1 MGGFSGDFTA
11 TCSFGTVSSNSSGCS
26 PAGCTSGGVV
36 IVVVGSE
43 SSVSNVTQDMQSSE
57 SYGMNCSDFSSS
69 YTGFIS
75 VTCEAGVI
83 KADATTCTPVV
94 VAGTVTQEVT
104 VVESAV
110 AFALPAMEGV
120 SKDELQAAMDTPATK
135 QAYAKTLQSSLGV
148 ENLEDIIILLIQVL
162 ESVSGGRRLQSGGAF
177 EVNVEFQLRTMEA
190 DANATVGLTDKI
202 EKLGDP
208 TSSEQQAFASS
219 LGPNLQEAAAADP
232 SAAALT
238 QAAQAVEDNGVQVK
252 YTKKPAVSVSV
263 VVVEV
268 NITSNATDFLSPE
281 VEDEIDTMGLAAAV
295 IGGILAAGFCA
306 FLAGL
311 CFAYRVIGY
320 WEKKKQKELLQDES
334 ESNHVANM
342 PGGFDYED
350 EIGEAETS
358 MPRMPP
364 PSTAPSRMSWD
375 DHDDIADSHEP
386 PEVQVEQSPP
396 TPNGRAPEMTTE
408 ESDIWNPDEM
418 VEDKISNET
427 SQDTSAGRA
436 QAAEAASS
444 HSDGSMPAPS
454 PVQPG
459 EPVAPAPV
467 IEDEDED
474 DEEVELEVAA
484 F

>member
-1 MGGFSGDFTA
+1 MAMVLGGKHRWNEMLFHDVHHAFPNAVGTLSQRGRFHGWEKVHDAAAEVLHRGLWKPNGDEDALSQKAAVNAHERPVEFEWV
-11 TCSFGTVSSNSSGCS
+11 GPVSELLASTHLRVLGWRRF
-26 PAGCTSGGVV
+26 
-36 IVVVGSE
+36 
-43 SSVSNVTQDMQSSE
+43 MQ
-57 SYGMNCSDFSSS
+57 
-69 YTGFIS
+69 
-75 VTCEAGVI
+75 
-83 KADATTCTPVV
+83 
-94 VAGTVTQEVT
+94 
-104 VVESAV
+104 
-110 AFALPAMEGV
+110 
-120 SKDELQAAMDTPATK
+120 
-135 QAYAKTLQSSLGV
+135 
-148 ENLEDIIILLIQVL
+148 
-162 ESVSGGRRLQSGGAF
+162 GGAF

-386 PEVQVEQSPP
+386 PEAQRSLGFQDYRISQ
-396 TPNGRAPEMTTE
+396 TE

-418 VEDKISNET
+418 VE
-427 SQDTSAGRA
+427 
-436 QAAEAASS
+436 
-444 HSDGSMPAPS
+444 
-454 PVQPG
+454 
-459 EPVAPAPV
+459 APV

-474 DEEVELEVAA
+474 DEEASSCSVPGLLFTSSFITFRAPGRLMANEAMSEGSLARRLPEAPSFSV